1 MMTIKAHFDG
11 KVFVPDEPVNLPPNQ
26 RVVFYVEVVNAEGV
40 SGSPPAEE
48 SLAPQ
53 QSVLDW
59 IAANPVNDPSL
70 PTDLAHQHDHYLY
83 GTPKKP

>member
-1 MMTIKAHFDG
+1 MMTIKGHFDG

-26 RVVFYVEVVNAEGV
+26 RVVFHVEVIEPE
-40 SGSPPAEE
+40 SKQSPDE
-48 SLAPQ
+48 APPQ
-53 QSVLDW
+53 KSVFDW
-59 IAANPVNDPSL
+59 IAENVVDDPSL